1 MADGTIAGSAKTL
14 LDGVKNFVKSGIS
27 VNDVS
32 KMASFNPAKSLKLE
46 IETGSIAIGKMADI
60 TVLDSKYNVNSTFVN
75 GVCVYNVD

>member
-14 LDGVKNFVKSGIS
+14 LDGVKNLVKSGIS

-32 KMASFNPAKSLKLE
+32 KMASLNPARSLKLE
-46 IETGSIAIGKMADI
+46 NETGSIAIGKMADI
-60 TVLDSKYNVNSTFVN
+60 AVLDSKYNVNSTFVN